1 LLLLLACQFHNDRN
15 TRSIMVKAI
24 EDTGEE
30 KKEEHI
36 APPAAAAGIHSAKP
50 TMIPSQQKEDPNP
63 NPVTKTKT
71 SIKPSMKARLGR
83 FVVSLLSFSAQSV
96 LFVCF
101 LALVAIYCMRSIHD
115 DYFVPIV
122 ERARRTDTDLL
133 EEFTYYERDC
143 NLADVTAGVED
154 AQDLFIGPNSK
165 NYGVDQMMTHG
176 SVLFPGLLGSETVR
190 DLRQFIVDKNA
201 AVKGTPAEFP
211 MSQGFQRIS
220 YGIEATEN
228 PAVIRAL
235 KEIHDNV
242 ELQHLLEGLLGENP
256 ALTEITAIT
265 AGYGCKPQAWHADVK
280 ADGSGVKFGRTYSHS
295 YSLFMPLQ
303 DTTGP
308 MGATDLCPGTHYC
321 AGMDLH
327 TLCDKTKIGMH
338 QVSGQGFWPEG
349 SAALFNQ
356 QVWHRGTE
364 HSDRKAGERVVFIV
378 SFLARPNDTR
388 QLSRG
393 TYFHMKWNMW
403 YVK

>member
-1 LLLLLACQFHNDRN
+1 MSN
-15 TRSIMVKAI
+15 AI
-24 EDTGEE
+24 EDMGEE
-30 KKEEHI
+30 KKEEHMS
-36 APPAAAAGIHSAKP
+36 PPTAAVGSHSSKP
-50 TMIPSQQKEDPNP
+50 RMTTPLSSSKDPNP
-63 NPVTKTKT
+63 NPMSTKKSST
-71 SIKPSMKARLGR
+71 KPSTGAARLGS
-83 FVVSLLSFSAQSV
+83 FVASLLSFGARSV

-101 LALVAIYCMRSIHD
+101 LALAVVYCMRSIHD

-122 ERARRTDTDLL
+122 ERARRTDDDLL
-133 EEFTYYERDC
+133 EEYTYYARDC

-154 AQDLFIGPNSK
+154 AQDLFIRPDSK

-201 AVKGTPAEFP
+201 AVKGTAAEFP
-211 MSQGFQRIS
+211 MSQAYQRIS
-220 YGIEATEN
+220 YGIEATEH
-228 PAVIRAL
+228 PAVVRAL
-235 KEIHDNV
+235 KQIHDNV

-265 AGYGCKPQAWHADVK
+265 AGYGCSSQAWHPDVK
-280 ADGSGVKFGRTYSHS
+280 PDGNGVMFGRTYSHS
-295 YSLFMPLQ
+295 YSLFITLQ
-303 DTTGP
+303 NTTGP
-308 MGATDLCPGTHYC
+308 MGATDICPGTHYC
-321 AGMDLH
+321 AGDDLH
-327 TLCDKTKIGMH
+327 KLCEEKKIGMH

-349 SAALFNQ
+349 SAALLNQ
-356 QVWHRGTE
+356 QVWHRGAE
-364 HSDRKAGERVVFIV
+364 HSDPESGERVVFIV